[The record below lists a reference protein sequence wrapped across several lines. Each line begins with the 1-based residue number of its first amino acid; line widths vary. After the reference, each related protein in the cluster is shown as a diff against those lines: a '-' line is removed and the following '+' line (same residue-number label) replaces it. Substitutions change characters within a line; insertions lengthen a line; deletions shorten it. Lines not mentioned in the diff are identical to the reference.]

1 MKKCKRPQNDI
12 KKQRNAKKLSVSLEK
27 RPLIWY
33 NVFDENKP
41 KKGKCFMAIITQKSL
56 FDYTEIEE
64 LGDLERLD
72 LAMEG
77 IDDEKLMQKLETKR
91 GKGRDDYPV
100 RELWKLLIAMI
111 VFCHKTVESFRREL
125 SRNSQLRRMCGLY
138 DYGSRYIC
146 CLTAVTTV

>member
-1 MKKCKRPQNDI
+1 
-12 KKQRNAKKLSVSLEK
+12 
-27 RPLIWY
+27 
-33 NVFDENKP
+33 
-41 KKGKCFMAIITQKSL
+41 MAIITQINL
-56 FDYTEIEE
+56 FDYTVIEE

-72 LAMEG
+72 LALEG
-77 IDDEKLMQKLETKR
+77 IADEQLMQKLEAKR

-100 RELWKLLIAMI
+100 RVMWNLLIAMI